1 MPKPEMSPGQKA
13 VEERFELLKNNPV
26 DQEKTPVELFGEMEA
41 WTFTLGEDRL
51 FLNPFTKRW
60 YYYDRPHDDWK
71 DIDAPAGT
79 VVFSQKGGELVMERT
94 GTPAG
99 SVAPS
104 GSAGQRFC
112 QQCGAPL
119 KPGLRFCSSCGTKIS

>member
-1 MPKPEMSPGQKA
+1 MPIPDMSPGQKT
-13 VEERFELLKNNPV
+13 VEERFEKIKNHPV
-26 DQEKTPVELFGEMEA
+26 DMEKTPFEQFGEMDE
-41 WTFTLGEDRL
+41 WIFTLGENRL

-60 YYYDRPHDDWK
+60 YYFDRPHDDWK

-79 VVFSQKGGELVMERT
+79 VVFSLKGGELVVEES

-99 SVAPS
+99 SAAPP
-104 GSAGQRFC
+104 GSATQRFC

-119 KPGLRFCSSCGTKIS
+119 KTGLKFCSNCGVKVS